1 MPLKINLSPPK
12 LARGLRMSPLA
23 QRGGL
28 SQVGGLVFC
37 CTLPS
42 PCPQNRFNFLGREGD
57 PHPLEHTFSHSKLM
71 PFDFE
76 KGLKIPCLK
85 NTLLQQII
93 FLGRAEGVG
102 LSYPAISSRLLLY
115 RPAKQEGAE
124 PTSEQA
130 INQLTSKESC
140 SFSSLNNE
148 SKDHF

>member
-28 SQVGGLVFC
+28 SQVGGLVFFVV
-37 CTLPS
+37 L
-42 PCPQNRFNFLGREGD
+42 CPLHALRIDSIFQEEREILILQNTHFLIRSLCPLILRRASKSHALRIPYFSRSFFQEEQRESGY
-57 PHPLEHTFSHSKLM
+57 H
-71 PFDFE
+71 
-76 KGLKIPCLK
+76 I
-85 NTLLQQII
+85 
-93 FLGRAEGVG
+93 
-102 LSYPAISSRLLLY
+102 LLY